1 MSIAKSLHEKGLVV
15 LPEHVVNSI
24 EYLCYIGSNAYGV
37 SSNTSDFDCVGWS
50 IPYRHMVFPHEAGY
64 IDGFGN
70 KPTENFEQFQKH
82 HIYDEDDKRTYDLTI
97 YNIVKYFQ
105 LCMENNPNMVDSLF
119 VPQRCIL
126 SMGPIGQIVRENRH
140 IFLHR
145 GCWHKFKGYAY
156 SQMSKIKEKH
166 HFAKK
171 LFEFEKEHK
180 LDTLEVKDHKELMG
194 LIEIYANLNDE
205 QLCFIDDSKT
215 KTYATLFGLKKY
227 INTQLNHDPDDSLA
241 SLIDNWFRNNDG
253 KRISVNNDDKVYSF
267 VDLYKLNYEAHAELT
282 KKGKL
287 KLRIEYT
294 TCNDKKHIKALFDQ
308 QIDNYISI
316 FNKLSRESLYKY
328 YELLAQFGFFSTKRM
343 ETVRKY
349 GMDVKFAYHI
359 IRLVGEVE
367 QIMREGDLTL
377 DRKDRR
383 EHMKAIRNGE
393 WTFEQIADW
402 FDSKEKELQ
411 ILYNNCKVI
420 PYGPRV
426 DEISGLLRRVLE
438 MKFGDLSKSIGND
451 KSIELLISKLEK
463 VMHEFK

>member
-1 MSIAKSLHEKGLVV
+1 MSIVKSLYEKGLINP
-15 LPEHVVNSI
+15 PEYIKDSI
-24 EYLCYIGSNAYGV
+24 EYLSYVGSNAYGV
-37 SSNTSDFDCVGWS
+37 SNNNSDFDCYGWC
-50 IPYRHMVFPHEAGY
+50 IPRRIILFPYETGY
-64 IDGFGN
+64 IDGFGQ
-70 KPTENFEQFQKH
+70 KPEHFEQYQQH
-82 HIYDEDDKRTYDLTI
+82 HIYDEDNKQEYDLTI

-119 VPQRCIL
+119 VPQRCVL
-126 SMGPIGQIVRENRH
+126 SMSPIGQIVRENRH
-140 IFLHR
+140 IFLHL
-145 GCWHKFKGYAY
+145 GSFHKFKGYSY
-156 SQMSKIKEKH
+156 SQMSKMREKH
-166 HFAKK
+166 VGAKR

-180 LDTLEVKDHKELMG
+180 LDALEVKDHKELMG
-194 LIEIYANLNDE
+194 LIELYANINYE
-205 QLCFIDDSKT
+205 RLCFIDDSKT
-215 KTYATLFGLKKY
+215 KTYATE
-227 INTQLNHDPDDSLA
+227 Q
-241 SLIDNWFRNNDG
+241 SLINAIDNTSANNVKDVINNWFRIND
-253 KRISVNNDDKVYSF
+253 KMRISADNDEKVYSF

-287 KLRIEYT
+287 KLKVENV
-294 TCNDKKHIKALFDQ
+294 TCFDKLHVKELFDQ
-308 QIDNYISI
+308 RLNNYVSI

-411 ILYNNCKVI
+411 LLYNNCKII
-420 PYGPRV
+420 PYSPRF
-426 DEISGLLRRVLE
+426 DEIRRLLRKCLE
-438 MKFGDLSKSIGND
+438 MKFGDLSKTIGGNE
-451 KSIELLISKLEK
+451 KSIDLFISKLEK
-463 VMHEFK
+463 VIHDFK